1 VEGKS
6 FLFLQKK
13 QQTGLRFGGPRAV
26 GAACAGPGCKSF
38 LVLFFEKRTL
48 PAFRQSCRP
57 PPGRMKRAA

>member
-38 LVLFFEKRTL
+38 LVLFFEKEPFL
-48 PAFRQSCRP
+48 PSARVAVHRP
-57 PPGRMKRAA
+57 AG